1 MPSGDESPIP
11 RANERAAD
19 PFLPD
24 PVEEQSPIWLVAA
37 RAAESKKAKDIRV
50 LDLREVASFTD
61 FFLLCSGSNAPQLQ
75 AISEE
80 IGRQLRAIGERPVSV
95 EGYRNAEWILV
106 DYGDCLIHIFSE
118 KARAYYDLD
127 RLWRHAK
134 EIALPSPGSH

>member
-11 RANERAAD
+11 LANERAAD
-19 PFLPD
+19 PFPPD
-24 PVEEQSPIWLVAA
+24 PVEEHPPIWLVAA

-50 LDLREVASFTD
+50 LDLRDIASFTD

-95 EGYRNAEWILV
+95 EGYRNSEWILV

-134 EIALPSPGSH
+134 EISLPAS